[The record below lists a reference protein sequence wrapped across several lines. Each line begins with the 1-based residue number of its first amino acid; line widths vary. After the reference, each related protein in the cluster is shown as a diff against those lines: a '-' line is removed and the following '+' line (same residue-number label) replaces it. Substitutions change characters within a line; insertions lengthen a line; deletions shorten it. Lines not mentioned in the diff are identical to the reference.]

1 MRLLD
6 FLSSL
11 SHVPLDQFILWLSL
25 RQLRDLS
32 SDGSDAKHHNRV
44 VISRRNNWEHV
55 HYSGHVLLTNLKSP
69 VTFSLTESVQSQ
81 RLVTNMSTVLE
92 VLVVQF
98 IHIPQFTRWCNVVG
112 TYQKLTSVALQGAIH
127 VRRTLCFWT
136 SVALVAQSCIV
147 HNKALIFFG
156 FSRKLTKP
164 LYLHLHYNKLLPS
177 SPQLTQVER
186 KCPQVYD
193 RELSSNKQRLRILWT
208 FSPFPTT
215 PVELFQ
221 HDKMT
226 QTIFNSIHV
235 SLKSLW
241 IHYKPTLQ

>member
-25 RQLRDLS
+25 HQLRDLS
-32 SDGSDAKHHNRV
+32 SDGS
-44 VISRRNNWEHV
+44 
-55 HYSGHVLLTNLKSP
+55 
-69 VTFSLTESVQSQ
+69 
-81 RLVTNMSTVLE
+81 
-92 VLVVQF
+92 
-98 IHIPQFTRWCNVVG
+98 G

-136 SVALVAQSCIV
+136 SVAWVAQSCIV

-156 FSRKLTKP
+156 FSRKLTKL
-164 LYLHLHYNKLLPS
+164 LYLHLHYDKLLPS

-193 RELSSNKQRLRILWT
+193 HELSSNKQRLRILWM

-215 PVELFQ
+215 LVELFQ